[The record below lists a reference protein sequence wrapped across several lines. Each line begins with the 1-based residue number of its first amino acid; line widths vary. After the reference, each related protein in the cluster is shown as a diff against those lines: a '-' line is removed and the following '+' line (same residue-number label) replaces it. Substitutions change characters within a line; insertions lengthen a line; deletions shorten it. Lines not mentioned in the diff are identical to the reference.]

1 MVGEVPV
8 HPMALEATID
18 WMLDTIAGGR
28 RATVLYANVY
38 GVNLAQS
45 DRDLRG
51 AYRSADLVFCDGQG
65 VRLGA
70 RLLGCHLPERY
81 TPPDW
86 IEQFAA
92 RCAERGYRIFLLG
105 TEQVIVERAA
115 ERLRVRFPGLE
126 VAAHHGFFDLDGA
139 ENAAVLERI
148 AAFAPHVV
156 LVGMGMPR
164 QERWIA
170 RNAPALE
177 ANVTMSVGALFD
189 YLAER
194 VARGPRWLT
203 DNGFEW
209 VCRLWYEPRRL
220 WRRYLLGNPRFLW
233 LIARQRLRRLGV

>member
-1 MVGEVPV
+1 LDAG
-8 HPMALEATID
+8 HHRRWATGDGVVCQRVWRQSGAIRPRPARGVSQRGFGVLR
-18 WMLDTIAGGR
+18 WAG
-28 RATVLYANVY
+28 
-38 GVNLAQS
+38 
-45 DRDLRG
+45 
-51 AYRSADLVFCDGQG
+51 
-65 VRLGA
+65 
-70 RLLGCHLPERY
+70 
-81 TPPDW
+81 
-86 IEQFAA
+86 
-92 RCAERGYRIFLLG
+92 RGYRIFLLG